1 MTEPLLHLSG
11 KLRGTGSHSCVLLL
25 ICSHCAACTLYN
37 TSHIFCSL
45 PVLCKANPILIS
57 KRTAE
62 CGVCAEKQLSLS
74 EPARL
79 LQRGAVSVEPPQQTH
94 ICQMCT
100 LQNHPHKITQRR
112 KHRHT
117 HTNICK
123 MCTTMHTSCI
133 LAYTH

>member
-100 LQNHPHKITQRR
+100 LQNH
-112 KHRHT
+112 T
-117 HTNICK
+117 HTKSHKGANTDIRTQIYVKCAQQ
-123 MCTTMHTSCI
+123 CTH
-133 LAYTH
+133 LAY